1 MMNCRTWIRRSAA
14 SVVAAYVLCQMLS
27 GGMARCASPAW
38 PPAGG
43 PPITRWGRQV
53 SADKPVL
60 PEYPRPQLVRRQWLN
75 LNGLWD
81 YAIVPRDADRP
92 TTWAG
97 KILVPFPVESALS
110 QVNRRIDENCRLW
123 YRRTLSIPAD
133 WSGRQIR
140 LHFGAVDWE
149 TTVWLNGKLLG
160 AHRGGYDDFS
170 FDITDVLA
178 SGGPQELVVSVW
190 DPTEGGQP
198 HGKQC
203 RKPAFIFYT
212 PTSGIW
218 QTVWLEP
225 VPPAHVERLKMI
237 PDVDNGRL
245 RLTVDAAG
253 NTSAL
258 NVEAVVTA
266 DGREVARAAGKPGE
280 SIALPIPRARL
291 WWPDSP
297 FLYDLQVALKRG
309 GEDVDAVTSYFGMRK
324 ISLGPDAAGV
334 RRILL
339 NNRFVLHNG
348 MLDQGFWP
356 DGLYTAPTD
365 EALRYDIEMTR
376 KLGFNMSRKHLK
388 VEPDRWYYWADR
400 LGLLVWQDMPC
411 AMALSSPRPGKT
423 IPDMP
428 AQFERELR
436 RMIEGRFNHPSIVMW
451 VLFNEGMGL
460 AMGRNTPETPSGGT
474 RALLQRMVDA
484 ARQEDATRLINHES
498 GAGGGAW
505 QGKNPWDLGLGDIV
519 DFHCYGKS
527 AGPLPEKHR
536 AAVIGEYGYGVSP
549 ISPLRH
555 IAAVKAGVSGL
566 VLTQITDVENESNN
580 GAMTYDRR
588 LKGRLTAEQIKA
600 QLRATFE
607 PWCGPGPDGPATPV
621 QAAPER

>member
-1 MMNCRTWIRRSAA
+1 MMNCRTPIRLSVA
-14 SVVAAYVLCQMLS
+14 SVVAAYVLCQML
-27 GGMARCASPAW
+27 GGSLARGASPVW

-43 PPITRWGRQV
+43 PPMTRWGKQV
-53 SADKPVL
+53 SVDKPVL

-81 YAIVPRDADRP
+81 YGIAPRDADRP
-92 TTWAG
+92 ATYAG
-97 KILVPFPVESALS
+97 KILVPFPVESVLS
-110 QVNRRIDENCRLW
+110 QVNRRIDENSRLW
-123 YRRTLSIPAD
+123 YRRTLSIPAA

-149 TTVWLNGKLLG
+149 TTVWFNGKLLG
-160 AHRGGYDDFS
+160 THRGGYDNFS
-170 FDITDVLA
+170 FDITDALT

-212 PTSGIW
+212 PTTGIW

-225 VPPAHVERLKMI
+225 LPPAHVERLKMI
-237 PDVDNGRL
+237 PDVDGGRL
-245 RLTVDAAG
+245 HLTVDAAG
-253 NTSAL
+253 NTSAVS
-258 NVEAVVTA
+258 VEAVVTA
-266 DGREVARAAGKPGE
+266 AGHEVARAVGKPGQ

-297 FLYDLQVALKRG
+297 FLYDLQVTLKRG
-309 GEDVDAVTSYFGMRK
+309 GEDVDTVTSYFGMRK
-324 ISLGPDAAGV
+324 ISLGTDAEGV

-356 DGLYTAPTD
+356 DGLYTAPSD

-411 AMALSSPRPGKT
+411 AMVLSNPKAGKT

-428 AQFERELR
+428 VQFEWELR

-460 AMGRNTPETPSGGT
+460 AMGRNTPETPSEGT
-474 RALLQRMVDA
+474 RALLRRMVDA

-505 QGKNPWDLGLGDIV
+505 QGKNPWDVGLGDIV

-527 AGPLPEKHR
+527 DGPLPEKYR

-549 ISPLRH
+549 TSALRH
-555 IAAVKAGVSGL
+555 IAAVKASVSGL

-580 GAMTYDRR
+580 GALTYDRR
-588 LKGRLTAEQIKA
+588 LKGRSTPEQIQA
-600 QLRATFE
+600 QLREAFR
-607 PWCGPGPDGPATPV
+607 PWNGPGPDRPDSPA
-621 QAAPER
+621 QAAPEH